1 VNLAPIVERFGADRR
16 SRVAET
22 TSVRPLVALLE
33 QLRDLITL
41 MPTPMYL
48 ARPAARVSGSVG
60 EHVRHCLDHVS
71 SFASA
76 VAGEELSYDRRLR
89 GTTVEID
96 PRTAVNEI
104 ERLFARLERVGPMP
118 LDRAVTLSS
127 LVDAAQP
134 PITMRSTVGRELS
147 FVVHHT
153 IHHCALIALLVEWQ
167 GGRVPHG
174 FGVAPS
180 TAAARARA

>member
-1 VNLAPIVERFGADRR
+1 MNLAPIAERFGVDRR
-16 SRVAET
+16 PRLPEP
-22 TSVRPLVALLE
+22 TSLRPLMTLLE

-41 MPTPMYL
+41 MPPPMYL

-60 EHVRHCLDHVS
+60 EHVRHGLDHVS
-71 SFASA
+71 SFAA
-76 VAGEELSYDRRLR
+76 ALAGDELSYDRRLR
-89 GTTVEID
+89 GTTVETD

-104 ERLFARLERVGPMP
+104 ERLCARLERCAPVP
-118 LDRAVTLSS
+118 LDRPLTLSS
-127 LVDAAQP
+127 LVNPATP
-134 PITMRSTVGRELS
+134 PITMRSTVARELS

-174 FGVAPS
+174 FGLAPS
-180 TAAARARA
+180 TAAARVSA